1 MSQNEHKTVP
11 TEQFNTPA
19 YPHSSINST
28 LAPATVHNVPVTAES
43 VSATSTPSISVSGG
57 VFSHA
62 KPYAAESPRQL
73 EPEIKGTAPQ
83 HKLLEHDG
91 VDNIERSVGRSG
103 TKHDS
108 HFSAIRSKST
118 PVSNL
123 AVPVCS
129 ASSLAPPPLSEALR
143 VPGFDTPPFIT
154 PSVSN
159 TLTSRPAFD
168 VEAFINSL
176 RRNQPQLNATSTVH
190 AESSN
195 SHSVAMSAFKAGAS
209 LSISQ
214 PHPLSQK
221 QAANIHPSVGG
232 QKERTIPMADLS
244 VSLVSST
251 LDNDERNRREFSET
265 VTETSEQ
272 TDSSEHRANSTIDPP
287 EPVMSAGTEAS
298 GSAHVGLP
306 PGYKLQHHGQG
317 LTDQRPRPG
326 WFALT
331 SHLSHS

>member
-1 MSQNEHKTVP
+1 MNQNEHKTVP
-11 TEQFNTPA
+11 TEQFK
-19 YPHSSINST
+19 
-28 LAPATVHNVPVTAES
+28 HNVPVVTTES
-43 VSATSTPSISVSGG
+43 ISATPCISIPAAGG

-62 KPYAAESPRQL
+62 KPYAADSLRRL

-91 VDNIERSVGRSG
+91 VDSNEFAGRSG
-103 TKHDS
+103 GRSGAKNNS
-108 HFSAIRSKST
+108 HFSGVHSKSP
-118 PVSNL
+118 PVSKNTAL
-123 AVPVCS
+123 VHS
-129 ASSLAPPPLSEALR
+129 TSSLAPPPLSEALR
-143 VPGFDTPPFIT
+143 IPGFDTPFTAPPI
-154 PSVSN
+154 SVSN
-159 TLTSRPAFD
+159 TLTSRPTFD

-176 RRNQPQLNATSTVH
+176 QKNQPQFNATSTSH
-190 AESSN
+190 AESSSSH
-195 SHSVAMSAFKAGAS
+195 SHSVAMPASKAGAS

-214 PHPLSQK
+214 PHPFSQK
-221 QAANIHPSVGG
+221 QAANLHPSVGG

-251 LDNDERNRREFSET
+251 PDNDERDRREFSET

-298 GSAHVGLP
+298 GNAHVGLP
-306 PGYKLQHHGQG
+306 PGYKLQHYGQG
-317 LTDQRPRPG
+317 LTDQRPKPG

>member
-11 TEQFNTPA
+11 TEQLNTPG

-28 LAPATVHNVPVTAES
+28 LAPVTVHNVPVTAES
-43 VSATSTPSISVSGG
+43 VSATNTPSISVSGG

-62 KPYAAESPRQL
+62 KPYAAESSRQL
-73 EPEIKGTAPQ
+73 EPGIKGTAPQ

-91 VDNIERSVGRSG
+91 VDNIERSVDRSG
-103 TKHDS
+103 AKYDS

-195 SHSVAMSAFKAGAS
+195 SHSHSVAMSASKAGAS

-221 QAANIHPSVGG
+221 QAANVHPSVGG

-244 VSLVSST
+244 VSLVSSAP
-251 LDNDERNRREFSET
+251 DNDERDRREFSET

-287 EPVMSAGTEAS
+287 EPFMSAGTEAS
-298 GSAHVGLP
+298 GSAHAKARVVCPNFSPISFIDCL
-306 PGYKLQHHGQG
+306 L
-317 LTDQRPRPG
+317 LIV
-326 WFALT
+326 
-331 SHLSHS
+331 